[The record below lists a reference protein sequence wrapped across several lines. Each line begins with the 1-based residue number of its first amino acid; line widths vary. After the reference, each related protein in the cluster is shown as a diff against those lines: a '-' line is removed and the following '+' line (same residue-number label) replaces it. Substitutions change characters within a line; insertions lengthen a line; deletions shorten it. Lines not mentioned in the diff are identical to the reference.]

1 VPATCGFRRSRS
13 LSVCVS
19 HVLDFVVFSEKAFFW
34 ESSNRT
40 TFFFPSSS
48 AYKIWSATWLTR
60 TGPFVC
66 IEQKPTGARCAVTYM
81 RHRAAES
88 HYLRGLVIKGV
99 ASATNTLHVSG
110 HQRFFF
116 FFVAIFFGSGDHP
129 SVLSFEG
136 WVDLCYWPCLPTQ
149 GYLIYKFTTSVVTK
163 LGSVT
168 DRRLG
173 SARQKRDSDES
184 ANLT

>member
-1 VPATCGFRRSRS
+1 MPATCGFRRSRS

-34 ESSNRT
+34 ENSNRT

-116 FFVAIFFGSGDHP
+116 FFCGNFFWKWWSSI
-129 SVLSFEG
+129 SVKLWRVG
-136 WVDLCYWPCLPTQ
+136 RPLLLALPPN
-149 GYLIYKFTTSVVTK
+149 
-163 LGSVT
+163 
-168 DRRLG
+168 
-173 SARQKRDSDES
+173 ARISYI
-184 ANLT
+184 